1 MKMRSP
7 RIAIEPK
14 PSPRFDIDQ
23 LCRGPDDGHCLRS
36 PVSFDTP
43 LRSGP
48 RHCGQSVGPLG
59 TVFGGAEEFAVSED
73 DDAWTENQMK
83 RRTAGSASDRAHKR
97 MSFIQF
103 PLSATFLVEKRGS
116 FLWIESDFFEP

>member
-1 MKMRSP
+1 MRAP

-23 LCRGPDDGHCLRS
+23 LLLGPDDGHCLSS

-48 RHCGQSVGPLG
+48 RHCGQSDGPPG
-59 TVFGGAEEFAVSED
+59 TVFVGAEESAVSD
-73 DDAWTENQMK
+73 DNAWTENQMRSK
-83 RRTAGSASDRAHKR
+83 AVGSASERVNKR
-97 MSFIQF
+97 LRFIQF
-103 PLSATFLVEKRGS
+103 SLSPTTNGLPIIPGKPV
-116 FLWIESDFFEP
+116 PVN